1 MGISH
6 VVADKTYSAQ
16 YIWGLL
22 KDDFFGWGFK
32 KFMTVLKNGYE
43 GITIPWV
50 KGDAPNCSYRI
61 AGQDM
66 INFKAAIEAKMAEPK
81 A

>member
-6 VVADKTYSAQ
+6 VVADKIYSAQ

-22 KDDFFGWGFK
+22 KDDFFGWSFK

-43 GITIPWV
+43 GITIPWT
-50 KGDAPNCSYRI
+50 KGEGKNCRYRI
-61 AGQDM
+61 LGQDI
-66 INFKAAIEAKMAEPK
+66 INFRAAIEAKMAEPK